1 MSSLKNVIFYFLFF
15 IIYFLFYTLQGA
27 DDHVVDPVPVGRIGQ
42 IPAKFKLVLEM
53 LNHIE
58 VSITYMIEIREVF

>member
-1 MSSLKNVIFYFLFF
+1 LTTLWTDVVFEKCNFLLN
-15 IIYFLFYTLQGA
+15 ILYTLQGA

-58 VSITYMIEIREVF
+58 VIITYMIEISVLR